1 MLFLYIFNCYSV
13 KIPLEREILINRYII
28 FSIEQVGD
36 GILAQYV
43 DIIIIHVEEKEL
55 LLTSAEPK
63 MQKVREVS
71 TVLCVV

>member
-1 MLFLYIFNCYSV
+1 MS
-13 KIPLEREILINRYII
+13 KIVLEREMLTNRNII
-28 FSIEQVGD
+28 FSIEQVGA

-71 TVLCVV
+71 TVLFVV